1 MEIKKGYKIT
11 DVGVIPED
19 WEVKSIGELFSSL
32 RSASI
37 TKEMFVEKGCM
48 CVHYGDIHTKYGR
61 ILDCDKDVIP
71 NVPISLCKNYPNV
84 EDGDIIMADASEDLE
99 GVGKCVSVINTRG
112 RDIISGLHTIL
123 LRDRNNSFYN
133 SFPTYMFSCENVKK
147 GIESYAVGTK
157 VNSISYNSIK
167 DCQYYYP
174 SKKEQQAIAD
184 ALTKVDNLIT
194 SLTKVI
200 EKKKLIKKGAMQKL
214 LSGEMRLDGF
224 EGEWERKQIGKIGI
238 TYSGITGKNKSDFGH
253 GTAKYITFLNV
264 LNNPIINTKELEL
277 VDISS
282 NENKNKALKGDLFFN
297 VSSETPEEVGI
308 CSVLLDDISNLYVNS
323 FCFGFRITDK
333 EVSGIYLSYL
343 FRTSLGRDKMSSI
356 AQGATRYNLSK
367 DYFNEIELTI
377 PPTKAE
383 QTAIA
388 NILTTMD
395 NEIEALEKERD
406 KYKCIKQGMMQQLL
420 TGKIRLTC
428 Q

>member
-1 MEIKKGYKIT
+1 MT

-19 WEVKSIGELFSSL
+19 WEVKSIGEVLSICNGMDYKHLNIGNYPVYGTGGLIAKVDDYLFEGESVCIGRKGTIDAPIYL
-32 RSASI
+32 NEKFWTVDTLFYTI
-37 TKEMFVEKGCM
+37 NFVG
-48 CVHYGDIHTKYGR
+48 
-61 ILDCDKDVIP
+61 VIP
-71 NVPISLCKNYPNV
+71 KFIYYLFNKIDWLSLNEASGVPSLSKDNIKLQLIQTPNL
-84 EDGDIIMADASEDLE
+84 S
-99 GVGKCVSVINTRG
+99 
-112 RDIISGLHTIL
+112 
-123 LRDRNNSFYN
+123 
-133 SFPTYMFSCENVKK
+133 
-147 GIESYAVGTK
+147 
-157 VNSISYNSIK
+157 
-167 DCQYYYP
+167 
-174 SKKEQQAIAD
+174 EQQAIAD

-282 NENKNKALKGDLFFN
+282 NENQNKALKGDLFFN

>member
-1 MEIKKGYKIT
+1 MT

-19 WEVKSIGELFSSL
+19 WEVKSIGEVLSICNGMDYKHLNIGNYPVYGTGGLIAKVDDYLFEGESVCIGRKGTIDAPIYLNEKFWTVDTLFYTINFVGVLPKFIYYLFNKIDWLSL
-32 RSASI
+32 NEASG
-37 TKEMFVEKGCM
+37 VPS
-48 CVHYGDIHTKYGR
+48 
-61 ILDCDKDVIP
+61 LSKDNIKLQLIQIP
-71 NVPISLCKNYPNV
+71 NLS
-84 EDGDIIMADASEDLE
+84 
-99 GVGKCVSVINTRG
+99 
-112 RDIISGLHTIL
+112 
-123 LRDRNNSFYN
+123 
-133 SFPTYMFSCENVKK
+133 
-147 GIESYAVGTK
+147 
-157 VNSISYNSIK
+157 
-167 DCQYYYP
+167 
-174 SKKEQQAIAD
+174 EQQAIAD

-214 LSGEMRLDGF
+214 LSGDMRLDGF

-282 NENKNKALKGDLFFN
+282 NENQNKAVKGDLFFN

>member
-1 MEIKKGYKIT
+1 MEIKKGYKMT

-19 WEVKSIGELFSSL
+19 WEVKSIGEVLSICNGMDYKHLNIGNYPVYGTGGLIAKVDDYLFEGESVCIGRKGTIDAPIYLNEKFWTVDTLFYTMNFVGVLPKFIYYLFNKIDWLSL
-32 RSASI
+32 NEASG
-37 TKEMFVEKGCM
+37 VPS
-48 CVHYGDIHTKYGR
+48 
-61 ILDCDKDVIP
+61 LSKDNIKLQLIQIP
-71 NVPISLCKNYPNV
+71 NLS
-84 EDGDIIMADASEDLE
+84 
-99 GVGKCVSVINTRG
+99 
-112 RDIISGLHTIL
+112 
-123 LRDRNNSFYN
+123 
-133 SFPTYMFSCENVKK
+133 
-147 GIESYAVGTK
+147 
-157 VNSISYNSIK
+157 
-167 DCQYYYP
+167 
-174 SKKEQQAIAD
+174 EQQAIAD

-282 NENKNKALKGDLFFN
+282 NENQNKAIKGDLFFN

>member
-1 MEIKKGYKIT
+1 MEIKKGYKMT

-19 WEVKSIGELFSSL
+19 WEVKSIGEVLSICNGMDYKHLNRGKYPVYGTGGLIARVDDYLFEGESVCIGRKGTIDNPIYL
-32 RSASI
+32 NEKFWTVDTLFYSI
-37 TKEMFVEKGCM
+37 NFVG
-48 CVHYGDIHTKYGR
+48 
-61 ILDCDKDVIP
+61 VIP
-71 NVPISLCKNYPNV
+71 KFIYYIFNTIDWLSLNEASGVPSLSKDNIKLQLIQIPNL
-84 EDGDIIMADASEDLE
+84 SEQE
-99 GVGKCVSVINTRG
+99 
-112 RDIISGLHTIL
+112 
-123 LRDRNNSFYN
+123 
-133 SFPTYMFSCENVKK
+133 
-147 GIESYAVGTK
+147 
-157 VNSISYNSIK
+157 
-167 DCQYYYP
+167 
-174 SKKEQQAIAD
+174 AIAD
-184 ALTKVDNLIT
+184 ALTKVDNLIM
-194 SLTKVI
+194 SLSKVI

-224 EGEWERKQIGKIGI
+224 DVEWERKQIGEIGI

-282 NENKNKALKGDLFFN
+282 NENQNKAVKGDLFFN

-308 CSVLLDDISNLYVNS
+308 CSVLLDDINNLYVNS

-367 DYFNEIELTI
+367 DYFNEIELTM

-388 NILTTMD
+388 KVLTTMD
-395 NEIEALEKERD
+395 DEIEALEKERD

-420 TGKIRLTC
+420 TGKIRLIC

>member
-1 MEIKKGYKIT
+1 MEIKKGYKMT

-19 WEVKSIGELFSSL
+19 WEVKSIGEVLSICNGMDYKHLNIGNYPVYGTGGLIAKVDDYLFEGESVCIGRKGTIDAPIYLNEKFWTVDTLFYTINFVGVLPKFIYYLFNKIDWLSL
-32 RSASI
+32 NEASG
-37 TKEMFVEKGCM
+37 VPS
-48 CVHYGDIHTKYGR
+48 
-61 ILDCDKDVIP
+61 LSKDNIKLQLIQIP
-71 NVPISLCKNYPNV
+71 NLS
-84 EDGDIIMADASEDLE
+84 
-99 GVGKCVSVINTRG
+99 
-112 RDIISGLHTIL
+112 
-123 LRDRNNSFYN
+123 
-133 SFPTYMFSCENVKK
+133 
-147 GIESYAVGTK
+147 
-157 VNSISYNSIK
+157 
-167 DCQYYYP
+167 
-174 SKKEQQAIAD
+174 EQQAIAD

-214 LSGEMRLDGF
+214 LSGDMRLDGF

-282 NENKNKALKGDLFFN
+282 NENQNKALKGDLFFN

>member
-1 MEIKKGYKIT
+1 MEIKKGYKMT

-19 WEVKSIGELFSSL
+19 WEVRSIGEMYSFKNGLN
-32 RSASI
+32 
-37 TKEMFVEKGCM
+37 K
-48 CVHYGDIHTKYGR
+48 
-61 ILDCDKDVIP
+61 DKDSFGFGT
-71 NVPISLCKNYPNV
+71 PIINYMDVYKNNGLTSKCIKGKVSLSDY
-84 EDGDIIMADASEDLE
+84 E
-99 GVGKCVSVINTRG
+99 
-112 RDIISGLHTIL
+112 ISYFL
-123 LRDRNNSFYN
+123 
-133 SFPTYMFSCENVKK
+133 VKK
-147 GIESYAVGTK
+147 GDVFFTRTSETPEEVGIASVLLDELPKGVFSGFLLRARPNGNDIEPLLCKYIFTTESFRSSVIQ
-157 VNSISYNSIK
+157 NSTYTTRALTNGAILSSLYVAFPKSIV
-167 DCQYYYP
+167 
-174 SKKEQQAIAD
+174 EQQAIAD

-224 EGEWERKQIGKIGI
+224 DVEWERKQIGKIGI

-282 NENKNKALKGDLFFN
+282 NENQNKALKGDLFFN